1 MLIVNYSFAPSA
13 GRGKRRLPTVA
24 PADSRALTRPPI
36 GALLLTLAQPVLC
49 HFVADNR
56 GPALNPP
63 RFICRRQRFGGFLES
78 SSLYLP
84 LAALRRFPL
93 PKHPI
98 GRTSPLACYVPCT
111 FPQFLHYVNPQRQK
125 KKTGSP
131 RRSFLL
137 HMSSDDS
144 PGRLPRCP
152 PSGAC
157 CVVVTNCGPMADPP
171 HRNAFPSAGS
181 EWRTGGA
188 DPLSLHRRRSPL
200 YRPRFRKRGRHAQ

>member
-1 MLIVNYSFAPSA
+1 MESAPTSSTAHGPSGRPVPTMSCRPPTA
-13 GRGKRRLPTVA
+13 GRPEGRLPTVA
-24 PADSRALTRPPI
+24 PADSRALARPPI

-78 SSLYLP
+78 ASLYLP
-84 LAALRRFPL
+84 PAALRRFPL
-93 PKHPI
+93 RPV
-98 GRTSPLACYVPCT
+98 L
-111 FPQFLHYVNPQRQK
+111 LHYVNHTTKRK
-125 KKTGSP
+125 
-131 RRSFLL
+131 R
-137 HMSSDDS
+137 
-144 PGRLPRCP
+144 PGHHAGLFFCPCHRASLCCRLPRCRP
-152 PSGAC
+152 PGDC
-157 CVVVTNCGPMADPP
+157 CVVVTNCGPRADPP

-188 DPLSLHRRRSPL
+188 DPLSLHRRRSPQ